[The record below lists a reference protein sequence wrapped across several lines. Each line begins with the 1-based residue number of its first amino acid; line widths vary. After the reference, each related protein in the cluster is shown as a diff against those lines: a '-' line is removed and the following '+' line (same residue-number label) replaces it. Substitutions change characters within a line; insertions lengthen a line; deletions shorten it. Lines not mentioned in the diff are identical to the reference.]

1 MHLDIN
7 FKPETVKFLE
17 ENTADILEIVE
28 LARTK
33 FLKVLDWFILLSYV

>member
-17 ENTADILEIVE
+17 ENTADNLEIVG
-28 LARTK
+28 
-33 FLKVLDWFILLSYV
+33 LKST